1 MKNQSIF
8 QMGEKWYW
16 YDETWQSHG
25 PYGTRAAASRAQ
37 LEYAK
42 TL

>member
-1 MKNQSIF
+1 MNIESIF
-8 QMGEKWYW
+8 QMGKKWYW

-25 PYGTRAAASRAQ
+25 PYGTRAAARAQ